1 VVRAVEPELEVDQD
15 EALAG
20 VGGERA
26 RPAQSP
32 WRPVIEEIGRVVAG
46 RRDDV
51 ATIGS
56 INWLRHAMDLAD
68 ANSNVVR
75 NIIYRDK
82 GRLHDKRALYL
93 ILSDLRATLGLSP
106 IEDPALTLLASPF
119 AAAELEVSQ
128 VLGREQRRVYRGF
141 VGGVRAG
148 AFPKTLVTGKPGAGK
163 TLLLDYLQQGL
174 EIEPRA
180 ADVVARAVFTAA
192 DLTAGLVRL
201 AAQLGVAS
209 DVIESRLVRIGAG
222 SSFAVQAD
230 SQAEV
235 ARVILDTQRHRRG
248 SLAVLVHMSRAL
260 TAHGTL
266 GSVPLRLNTPE
277 VPRVSAADWLWFTL
291 LKPLALASGVSV
303 LVSTSGLPAKAV
315 ESSLPFD
322 LGGGSAV
329 RPLARDPARPRDV
342 RRHRQAR
349 SPLLRGAAD
358 PDAAGTREE
367 ALLGRGDRRGG
378 RPQ

>member
-1 VVRAVEPELEVDQD
+1 MVRVVESELDADQY
-15 EALAG
+15 G
-20 VGGERA
+20 VLEGGGGARA
-26 RPAQSP
+26 RTSQSP
-32 WRPVIEEIGRVVAG
+32 WRPVIEEIGRVVGG
-46 RRDDV
+46 RRDEV

-56 INWLRHAMDLAD
+56 INWLRHAMDLAG

-93 ILSDLRATLGLSP
+93 ILVDLREKLGLSP

-128 VLGREQRRVYRGF
+128 VLGREQRRVYRTF

-180 ADVVARAVFTAA
+180 ADTVARADFTDA
-192 DLTAGLVRL
+192 DLTVGLVRL
-201 AAQLGVAS
+201 ATQLGVAS

-235 ARVILDTQRHRRG
+235 ARVILDSQRHRHG

-260 TAHGTL
+260 TAEGTL
-266 GSVPLRLNTPE
+266 GAVPLRLSTPE
-277 VPRVSAADWLWFTL
+277 VPRVTAADWLWFTL
-291 LKPLALASGVSV
+291 LRPLALVSGVSV
-303 LVSTSGLPAKAV
+303 FVSTSGLPAKAV

-322 LGGGSAV
+322 GPVTLAQPTAAEARRYV
-329 RPLARDPARPRDV
+329 RSLATQLEPATCDDIV
-342 RRHRQAR
+342 RRAGR
-349 SPLLRGAAD
+349 SYEELR
-358 PDAAGTREE
+358 T
-367 ALLGRGDRRGG
+367 LTL
-378 RPQ
+378 